1 MPSKTKNTT
10 TIDTPDNDLEDVV
23 VEQRQFSASPS
34 DIDAYMSGLAKM
46 PTCMAGMGIPSLRK
60 GQDDAIYTIMSKQ
73 DAVVI
78 LPTST
83 GKSLCFELPT
93 LCMGWKTIVLYPL
106 IALINDQYNQMLKK
120 GLRVGHINSQ
130 LGFEHNQ
137 SVLRDWAAG
146 NIDFMLV
153 SPERFSNAEWFEVV
167 KRHPPDFVAMD
178 ECFTGDVEILTERGF
193 LRFDALPDNCK
204 VAQIDPDTHEM
215 TMVLPDRVIRRSH
228 EGVVIDIESVSGIDI
243 SVTPNH
249 DLLMYRKDGSW
260 KKRRAGEVNF
270 NHLWRMRGAA
280 GRGDGRDV
288 LTPWERL
295 QTAFQADGNA
305 HSKSSAAFSF
315 AKQRKIDR
323 FLRLM
328 EEGSF
333 SFNEVKDTR
342 EGRRRFIVTKV
353 PGLSKRMR
361 DVLDYNELSAVGC
374 RALVHECIAWDG
386 SEISHSLGYYS
397 STVEDNTDYF
407 QEVCIRAGLRARKTL
422 QVDDR
427 SATFNDVHRLF
438 IRLGEPT
445 IDTQNF
451 SKTERPFSGT
461 VYCVTVPTGCIVVR
475 RSGKPV
481 VIGNCHCFAKWAD
494 TFRHGYKVAGMLIQD
509 LRPKVVATFTATLKT
524 DEEEELRAGMGLEYA
539 KRVFHYPPRKN
550 LNLHTL
556 ECDNLKDL
564 YPWIAQNCHGPTI
577 VYCATTKIVDES
589 AEAMR
594 GYVSSRV
601 VTTYHGKLHRN
612 DRTAAMDA
620 FMRYKDPIVFAT
632 NAFGMGVNKRDVRH
646 VVHIDPPANITDL
659 VQEIG
664 RAGRDGEQSWC
675 WIIPSADGSR
685 RRKNLI
691 DMSYPS
697 IRDIE
702 RFVTANAPKQDHN
715 GIITCLRKDMC
726 DAAGVSMMLAGPI
739 MQFCLGEGIYAPAPE
754 AARQVRI
761 RFEDTFPSL
770 TKTEKETRDE
780 ILKLGIDKDA
790 DGWLHVDLDVMA
802 ACLVIKVPALLS
814 RLNSMS
820 KKRIIT
826 FVKPDSRAP
835 LRVCKQWS
843 EVSQQ
848 SKDRMQAKHE
858 AAAAEFAMV
867 MRYIEIED
875 EEKAD
880 FLQEC
885 LPKS

>member
-1 MPSKTKNTT
+1 MPPKNKNTT
-10 TIDTPDNDLEDVV
+10 AVDTSENELEDVV
-23 VEQRQFSASPS
+23 IEQRQFAASTA
-34 DIDAYMSGLAKM
+34 DIDAYMNGLAKM
-46 PTCMAGMGIPSLRK
+46 PACMASMGIPSLRK
-60 GQDDAIYTIMSKQ
+60 GQDDAIYTVMSKQ

-106 IALINDQYNQMLKK
+106 IALINDQYNQMMKK

-130 LGFEHNQ
+130 LGSEHNQ

-178 ECFTGDVEILTERGF
+178 E
-193 LRFDALPDNCK
+193 A
-204 VAQIDPDTHEM
+204 
-215 TMVLPDRVIRRSH
+215 
-228 EGVVIDIESVSGIDI
+228 
-243 SVTPNH
+243 
-249 DLLMYRKDGSW
+249 
-260 KKRRAGEVNF
+260 
-270 NHLWRMRGAA
+270 
-280 GRGDGRDV
+280 
-288 LTPWERL
+288 
-295 QTAFQADGNA
+295 
-305 HSKSSAAFSF
+305 
-315 AKQRKIDR
+315 
-323 FLRLM
+323 
-328 EEGSF
+328 
-333 SFNEVKDTR
+333 
-342 EGRRRFIVTKV
+342 
-353 PGLSKRMR
+353 
-361 DVLDYNELSAVGC
+361 
-374 RALVHECIAWDG
+374 
-386 SEISHSLGYYS
+386 
-397 STVEDNTDYF
+397 
-407 QEVCIRAGLRARKTL
+407 
-422 QVDDR
+422 
-427 SATFNDVHRLF
+427 
-438 IRLGEPT
+438 
-445 IDTQNF
+445 
-451 SKTERPFSGT
+451 
-461 VYCVTVPTGCIVVR
+461 
-475 RSGKPV
+475 
-481 VIGNCHCFAKWAD
+481 HCFAKWAD
-494 TFRHGYKVAGMLIQD
+494 TFRHGYKVAGMMIQE

-556 ECDNLKDL
+556 ECENLKDL

-577 VYCATTKIVDES
+577 VYCATTKLVDES
-589 AEAMR
+589 ADAMR

-601 VTTYHGKLHRN
+601 VTAYHGKLHRN

-646 VVHIDPPANITDL
+646 VIHIDPPANITDL

-715 GIITCLRKDMC
+715 GIITCMRKDMC
-726 DAAGVSMMLAGPI
+726 DSAGVSQMLAGPI

-770 TKTEKETRDE
+770 TKAEKETRDE

-820 KKRIIT
+820 RKRIIT

-835 LRVCKQWS
+835 LRVCKQWN
-843 EVSQQ
+843 EVSQH
-848 SKDRMQAKHE
+848 SKDRIQSKHE
-858 AAAAEFAMV
+858 TAAAEFAMV

-875 EEKAD
+875 DEKAN
-880 FLQEC
+880 FLQDC

>member
-1 MPSKTKNTT
+1 MPPKNKNTT
-10 TIDTPDNDLEDVV
+10 AVDTSENELEDVV
-23 VEQRQFSASPS
+23 IEQRQFAASTA
-34 DIDAYMSGLAKM
+34 DIDAYMNGLAKM
-46 PTCMAGMGIPSLRK
+46 PACMASMGIPSLRK
-60 GQDDAIYTIMSKQ
+60 GQDDAIYTVMSKQ

-106 IALINDQYNQMLKK
+106 IALINDQYNQMMKK

-130 LGFEHNQ
+130 LGSEHNQ
-137 SVLRDWAAG
+137 SVLRDWASG

-178 ECFTGDVEILTERGF
+178 E
-193 LRFDALPDNCK
+193 A
-204 VAQIDPDTHEM
+204 
-215 TMVLPDRVIRRSH
+215 
-228 EGVVIDIESVSGIDI
+228 
-243 SVTPNH
+243 
-249 DLLMYRKDGSW
+249 
-260 KKRRAGEVNF
+260 
-270 NHLWRMRGAA
+270 
-280 GRGDGRDV
+280 
-288 LTPWERL
+288 
-295 QTAFQADGNA
+295 
-305 HSKSSAAFSF
+305 
-315 AKQRKIDR
+315 
-323 FLRLM
+323 
-328 EEGSF
+328 
-333 SFNEVKDTR
+333 
-342 EGRRRFIVTKV
+342 
-353 PGLSKRMR
+353 
-361 DVLDYNELSAVGC
+361 
-374 RALVHECIAWDG
+374 
-386 SEISHSLGYYS
+386 
-397 STVEDNTDYF
+397 
-407 QEVCIRAGLRARKTL
+407 
-422 QVDDR
+422 
-427 SATFNDVHRLF
+427 
-438 IRLGEPT
+438 
-445 IDTQNF
+445 
-451 SKTERPFSGT
+451 
-461 VYCVTVPTGCIVVR
+461 
-475 RSGKPV
+475 
-481 VIGNCHCFAKWAD
+481 HCFAKWAD
-494 TFRHGYKVAGMLIQD
+494 TFRHGYKVAGMMIQE

-556 ECDNLKDL
+556 ECENLKDL

-577 VYCATTKIVDES
+577 VYCATTKLVDES
-589 AEAMR
+589 ADAMR

-601 VTTYHGKLHRN
+601 VTAYHGKLHRN

-646 VVHIDPPANITDL
+646 VIHIDPPANITDL

-715 GIITCLRKDMC
+715 GIITCMRKDMC
-726 DAAGVSMMLAGPI
+726 DSAGVSQMLAGPI

-770 TKTEKETRDE
+770 TKAEKETRDE

-820 KKRIIT
+820 RKRIIT

-835 LRVCKQWS
+835 LRVCKQWN
-843 EVSQQ
+843 EVSQH
-848 SKDRMQAKHE
+848 SKDRIQSKHE
-858 AAAAEFAMV
+858 TAAAEFAMV

-875 EEKAD
+875 DEKAN
-880 FLQEC
+880 FLQDC